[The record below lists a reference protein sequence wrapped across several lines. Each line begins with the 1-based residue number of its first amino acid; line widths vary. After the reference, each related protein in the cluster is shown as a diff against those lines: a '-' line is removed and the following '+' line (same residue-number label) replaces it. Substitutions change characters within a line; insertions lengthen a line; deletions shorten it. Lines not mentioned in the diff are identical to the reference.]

1 MKVEALL
8 TSWSNIIILIFIDY
22 FNISDKLFIIIY

>member
-8 TSWSNIIILIFIDY
+8 ISWSNIIILIFIDY